1 MIFFSVL
8 RFGKC
13 VDSLYSV
20 ASTFHN
26 PDLFIRVTL
35 TLSKVTNSLF
45 LFADHLIWLARSGF
59 LKNIDSNKWTELS
72 NRYWLLTI
80 LLNLARDLYE
90 IQRILFNEKDFIFG
104 NTVGKKNVNNYLYI
118 LCKAFSVFKVRKD
131 VVIDTV
137 KNFCDLWIPLTA
149 LGRVQLHPRTVGLLG
164 AVSSLAGL
172 IALSQ
177 PSAKL
182 VPS

>member
-1 MIFFSVL
+1 M
-8 RFGKC
+8 
-13 VDSLYSV
+13 DSLYSV
-20 ASTFHN
+20 TSTFRC

-90 IQRILFNEKDFIFG
+90 IQRILFSQKNFIFG
-104 NTVGKKNVNNYLYI
+104 NTVGKKNVSHYLYV
-118 LCKAFSVFKVRKD
+118 LYKAFSVVKVRKD

-137 KNFCDLWIPLTA
+137 KNVCDLWIPLTA
-149 LGRVQLHPRTVGLLG
+149 LGRVKLHPRTVGLLG
-164 AVSSLAGL
+164 AVSSVAAL

-177 PSAKL
+177 TSAKL
-182 VPS
+182 LPS